1 MLQTPPL
8 KLCKIQ
14 KVQQK
19 ENEILFN
26 TENGNI
32 AVTAAAENI
41 LRIRYTKKEKFLKG
55 NSYAVVLNQTVPLVM
70 EETENEF
77 VLKTGEIKLTI
88 QKQTSRFF
96 YYDQWENLLLKEPE
110 RGGKHL
116 EEYDVYMPVAEE
128 TEVKRIKTPDG
139 EKIIAAGGKTEYS
152 GTAYHAKL
160 DFMFGEEEFLYGL
173 GQQEN
178 GILNLRGNTVYLYQA
193 NLKNPMPFFLST
205 NGYGMLVD
213 VYSHM
218 IFHDSKEEAYLY
230 CETAEELDYYFI
242 YGKQFDKIID
252 GYRRLTGSAP
262 MLPKWAFGYMQS
274 REAYE
279 TQNEIL
285 TVVKEFRKRNIP
297 IDTIIMDWKSWEKG
311 LWGQKSFDKT
321 RFPDPQ
327 GMTDA
332 LHNLNVHFMISIWPS
347 LNAGDD
353 LRELS
358 EHGYMIKGTNLS
370 NAFDENARA
379 LYWKQANEGYF
390 QYGVDAWWCDSS
402 EPLTPEWRGHWRL
415 PSSVEYAQSVA
426 AYKQLGN
433 DCLTN
438 LYPFQ
443 HAKGIYENQRKNT
456 EKKRVVNLTRA
467 VYSGQQRYS
476 TIIWSGDISA
486 NWNTLKKQ
494 IAAGL
499 GMCAS
504 GIPYWTLD
512 IGAFFV
518 KNGEVWQWNGDY
530 ENGNLDDN
538 YRELYVRWLQLGTFL
553 PIFRSHGTDTERE
566 PWFFGEAGSIYYDT
580 ILKFIRL
587 RYRLLPY
594 IYSLSAKVTFENYTI
609 LRLLAFDFSE
619 DKTACGIDDQYM
631 FGNCFM
637 VCPVTKPNCKS
648 RRIYLPKGKVWYDFW
663 TNTSYEGGIFI
674 DYDTPIDVIPLF
686 VAGGSIIPMTGVNY
700 QSTNEIQNNQIELH
714 TYAGADG
721 RFVLY
726 QDEGDNYNYEKGV
739 FCTQE
744 LLWHDDE
751 RKLTVKEPQGECM
764 GCQMNYKTILIQK
777 NKT

>member
-1 MLQTPPL
+1 
-8 KLCKIQ
+8 
-14 KVQQK
+14 
-19 ENEILFN
+19 
-26 TENGNI
+26 
-32 AVTAAAENI
+32 
-41 LRIRYTKKEKFLKG
+41 
-55 NSYAVVLNQTVPLVM
+55 
-70 EETENEF
+70 
-77 VLKTGEIKLTI
+77 
-88 QKQTSRFF
+88 
-96 YYDQWENLLLKEPE
+96 
-110 RGGKHL
+110 
-116 EEYDVYMPVAEE
+116 
-128 TEVKRIKTPDG
+128 
-139 EKIIAAGGKTEYS
+139 
-152 GTAYHAKL
+152 
-160 DFMFGEEEFLYGL
+160 
-173 GQQEN
+173 
-178 GILNLRGNTVYLYQA
+178 
-193 NLKNPMPFFLST
+193 
-205 NGYGMLVD
+205 
-213 VYSHM
+213 
-218 IFHDSKEEAYLY
+218 
-230 CETAEELDYYFI
+230 
-242 YGKQFDKIID
+242 
-252 GYRRLTGSAP
+252 
-262 MLPKWAFGYMQS
+262 
-274 REAYE
+274 
-279 TQNEIL
+279 
-285 TVVKEFRKRNIP
+285 
-297 IDTIIMDWKSWEKG
+297 
-311 LWGQKSFDKT
+311 
-321 RFPDPQ
+321 
-327 GMTDA
+327 
-332 LHNLNVHFMISIWPS
+332 
-347 LNAGDD
+347 
-353 LRELS
+353 
-358 EHGYMIKGTNLS
+358 
-370 NAFDENARA
+370 
-379 LYWKQANEGYF
+379 
-390 QYGVDAWWCDSS
+390 
-402 EPLTPEWRGHWRL
+402 
-415 PSSVEYAQSVA
+415 
-426 AYKQLGN
+426 
-433 DCLTN
+433 
-438 LYPFQ
+438 
-443 HAKGIYENQRKNT
+443 
-456 EKKRVVNLTRA
+456 
-467 VYSGQQRYS
+467 
-476 TIIWSGDISA
+476 
-486 NWNTLKKQ
+486 
-494 IAAGL
+494 
-499 GMCAS
+499 MCAS